1 MNVSRFR
8 NPRTRGALVFTA
20 SCALCLWTL
29 QNRFLP
35 LRIFS
40 NSTKF
45 RFKRIG
51 DPPNFSSDFLAI
63 IYFSLPF
70 SFRVW
75 KEGRIEVCF
84 PRESRRVPRPFP
96 KRNARAKVNVFNLSL
111 EKPTFHYFVRAKFFV
126 LDDDRGPQASE
137 INRLLVASEVHAQSS
152 NERIAVHSQR

>member
-45 RFKRIG
+45 RFKRILLTS
-51 DPPNFSSDFLAI
+51 PPI
-63 IYFSLPF
+63 FSLLF
-70 SFRVW
+70 IFLFCFRFVFGR